1 MKTWRGGGQTFLPRL
16 SSVTCA
22 SIVRPNGVIE
32 NNHGGRERNVL
43 TSFPCVMMWE
53 GFYSATTLRGRRKK
67 KKRKKRNWFPR
78 PVSWGR
84 GCIRNRLPPSAAERS
99 VWNAWRAA
107 FKGNAQC
114 DRQPDPGSAGL
125 KSRDAKVNN
134 SPANGGQ
141 LTALSVGSEPEKRSE
156 VICLDY

>member
-1 MKTWRGGGQTFLPRL
+1 MGADFLTPAFIRHL
-16 SSVTCA
+16 P

-53 GFYSATTLRGRRKK
+53 VFLLCNDAERKKEEEKK
-67 KKRKKRNWFPR
+67 KKNL
-78 PVSWGR
+78 VSPS
-84 GCIRNRLPPSAAERS
+84 IRNRLPPSAAERS

-141 LTALSVGSEPEKRSE
+141 LTALNVGSEPEKRSE
-156 VICLDY
+156 VTCLDY

>member
-1 MKTWRGGGQTFLPRL
+1 MRDDVGRFLL
-16 SSVTCA
+16 CNEA
-22 SIVRPNGVIE
+22 E
-32 NNHGGRERNVL
+32 
-43 TSFPCVMMWE
+43 
-53 GFYSATTLRGRRKK
+53 RKK
-67 KKRKKRNWFPR
+67 EEENKKKETGFPVQFR
-78 PVSWGR
+78 DAAAAFA
-84 GCIRNRLPPSAAERS
+84 NRLPPSAAERS

-156 VICLDY
+156 VTCLDY